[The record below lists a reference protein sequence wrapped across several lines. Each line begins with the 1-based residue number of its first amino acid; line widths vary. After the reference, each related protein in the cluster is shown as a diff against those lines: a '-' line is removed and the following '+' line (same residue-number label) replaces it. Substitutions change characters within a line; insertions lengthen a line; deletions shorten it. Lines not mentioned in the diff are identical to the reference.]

1 MSGAASDL
9 ICLGAVAG
17 AYGVRGEVRLKSF
30 CAVPEAIAQ
39 YGPLTTEDGRSFDVT
54 LTRPISGA
62 YAARLSGVTT
72 KEAADA
78 LKGARLHVSRDRM
91 PPPDDEEY
99 YHADLIGV
107 AVFDTGGVRIGE
119 IKAVQDHGAGDI
131 LEVSRPG
138 LPELLVPFTR
148 ATVPTID
155 LEADRIIIDPPD
167 EDA

>member
-1 MSGAASDL
+1 MSVAGSDL
-9 ICLGAVAG
+9 ICLGAIAG

-30 CAVPEAIAQ
+30 CAVPESIAD
-39 YGPLTTEDGRSFDVT
+39 YGPLVTGDGRAFDVA

-78 LKGARLHVSRDRM
+78 LKGVRLHVARDRM
-91 PPPDDEEY
+91 PPPGEDEY

-107 AVFDTGGVRIGE
+107 AVYDTGGVHIGA

-138 LPELLVPFTR
+138 LAELLVPFTR
-148 ATVPTID
+148 TAVPTVD
-155 LEADRIIIDPPD
+155 LGAGRIIVDPP
-167 EDA
+167 EDDG